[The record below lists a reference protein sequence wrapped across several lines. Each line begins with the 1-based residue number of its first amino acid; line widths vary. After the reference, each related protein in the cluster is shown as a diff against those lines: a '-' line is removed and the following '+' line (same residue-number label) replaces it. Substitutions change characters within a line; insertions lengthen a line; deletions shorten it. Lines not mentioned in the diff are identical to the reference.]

1 MMVIRLRLRPKSEY
15 EAEAKEDQGSDCK
28 DDGIEKVE
36 ADKEDSKKVCY

>member
-1 MMVIRLRLRPKSEY
+1 MIVIRLRPKSEY
-15 EAEAKEDQGSDCK
+15 EAKAKEDQSSDCK